1 MIVRDPLRNVDVP
14 LTPEERVRQWFID
27 VLLNQC
33 GVPCTLMKSEV
44 GFMLGEKQF
53 RADIL
58 VWDRQTRPLAIVE
71 CKAPS
76 VQIDN
81 KVLEQAIRYNI
92 VLSPRWII
100 LTNGGSTV
108 VLKKQG
114 ENFVVF
120 DSLPSYEEMT
130 N

>member
-58 VWDRQTRPLAIVE
+58 VWDRQARPLAIVE